1 MKEGKKALALFGALS
16 LVLVL
21 SACST
26 DPVNSQSTGFW
37 DHYIIW
43 NFVRA
48 IKALSN
54 LFGGSYGWGI
64 IIFTIIVRII
74 ILPLMFYQIK
84 SSRKTMDLQPQL
96 KELQAKYPDRDQDS
110 MRAMQEEQRKLYAEA
125 GVNPVAGCL
134 PLLVQMPVLLAL
146 YQAIFRSQE
155 LKTGT
160 FMWMQLGDKDP
171 YFILPVLAA
180 IFTFATSKLSMMSQP
195 DTGQK
200 GMTAAMTYGMPLMI
214 FITALNVPA
223 ALSLYWV
230 ITNAFSVGQTLL
242 INNPF
247 KINRERAEKEQAK
260 KNRERDLKKAK
271 KRALRN
277 RKK

>member
-1 MKEGKKALALFGALS
+1 MKKGKKALVLFGALS

-74 ILPLMFYQIK
+74 ILPLMFYQMK

-125 GVNPVAGCL
+125 GVNPVAGFL

-260 KNRERDLKKAK
+260 KERERDLKKAK

>member
-1 MKEGKKALALFGALS
+1 MKKGKKALALFGALS

-26 DPVNSQSTGFW
+26 DPVTSQSTGFW

-48 IKALSN
+48 IKGLSN
-54 LFGGSYGWGI
+54 IFGGSFGWGI
-64 IIFTIIVRII
+64 IVFTIIVRII
-74 ILPLMFYQIK
+74 ILPLMVYQMK
-84 SSRKTMDLQPQL
+84 SSRKTMEIQPQL
-96 KELQAKYPDRDQDS
+96 KELQAKYPDRDQES

-134 PLLVQMPVLLAL
+134 PLIVQMPVLIAL

-155 LKTGT
+155 LKTGS
-160 FMWMQLGDKDP
+160 FLWMQLGDKDP
-171 YFILPVLAA
+171 YIILPILAA

-200 GMTAAMTYGMPLMI
+200 GMTAAMTYGMPVMI
-214 FITALNVPA
+214 FVTALNVPA

-230 ITNAFSVGQTLL
+230 VTNAFSVGQTLL

-247 KINRERAEKEQAK
+247 KINRERAAKEQAK
-260 KNRERDLKKAK
+260 KDRERDLKKAK

>member
-1 MKEGKKALALFGALS
+1 MKKGKKALALFGALS

-26 DPVNSQSTGFW
+26 DPVTSSSTGFW

-48 IKALSN
+48 IKALSHF
-54 LFGGSYGWGI
+54 FGNSYGWGI
-64 IIFTIIVRII
+64 VVFTIIVRII
-74 ILPLMFYQIK
+74 ILPLMFYQMK

-96 KELQAKYPDRDQDS
+96 KALQAKYPDRDQDS

-134 PLLVQMPVLLAL
+134 PLLVQMPVLIAL
-146 YQAIFRSQE
+146 YQAIFRAQE
-155 LKTGT
+155 LKTGS
-160 FMWMQLGDKDP
+160 FLWMQLGDKDP
-171 YFILPVLAA
+171 YFILPILAA
-180 IFTFATSKLSMMSQP
+180 FFTFATSKLTTMSQP

-200 GMTAAMTYGMPLMI
+200 GMMSAMTYGMPLMI
-214 FITALNVPA
+214 FVTALSVPS

-242 INNPF
+242 INNPY
-247 KINRERAEKEQAK
+247 KINRERAEKEQSIK
-260 KNRERDLKKAK
+260 DRERNLKKAK
-271 KRALRN
+271 QKALKNRN
-277 RKK
+277 K

>member
-1 MKEGKKALALFGALS
+1 MKKGKKALVLFGALS

-26 DPVNSQSTGFW
+26 DPVTSESTGIW

-64 IIFTIIVRII
+64 VIFTIIVRII
-74 ILPLMFYQIK
+74 ILPLMFYQMK
-84 SSRKTMDLQPQL
+84 SSRKSMEIQPQL
-96 KELQAKYPDRDQDS
+96 KALQEKYPDRDQDS
-110 MRAMQEEQRKLYAEA
+110 MRAMQEEQKKLYAEA

-134 PLLVQMPVLLAL
+134 PLLVQMPVLIAL

-155 LKTGT
+155 LKTGS
-160 FMWMQLGDKDP
+160 FLWMQLGDKDP

-180 IFTFATSKLSMMSQP
+180 LFTFATSKLSTMSQP

-200 GMTAAMTYGMPLMI
+200 GMMAAMTYGMPLMI
-214 FITALNVPA
+214 FITALSVPS

-260 KNRERDLKKAK
+260 KDRERNLQKAK
-271 KRALRN
+271 KKALKN

>member
-1 MKEGKKALALFGALS
+1 MKKGKKALALFGALS

-48 IKALSN
+48 IKVLSN

-74 ILPLMFYQIK
+74 ILPLMFYQMK

-125 GVNPVAGCL
+125 GVNPVAGFL
-134 PLLVQMPVLLAL
+134 PLLVQMPVLPAL

-260 KNRERDLKKAK
+260 KERERDLKKAK